1 MRPPFAYFGG
11 KYGMSARIV
20 SLMPPHRVYIEPF
33 FGSGAVFFA
42 KRPATHEIINDLDGA
57 VVTFFRCLRERTD
70 ELEHACSLTP
80 YAREEYEQADI
91 DATDDELE
99 IARRFWVRIN
109 QSFAK
114 TAGNQT
120 GWSVTTA
127 RTQATAASV
136 WSRIGRFGECARR
149 LMNVSIEC
157 CDAADLVERM
167 ATDDAVIYVDPPY
180 LAATRVSR
188 QDRQRP
194 EDYRRDMGGDSEH
207 RRLAEVLH
215 ATPAVVILSGYPGDL
230 YDELYA
236 DWWSMDVNV
245 TAHSSN
251 AATTSRTS
259 RVERLWANRELDRGQ
274 MGFVYDEEVV

>member
-1 MRPPFAYFGG
+1 MKAPFAYFGG
-11 KYGMSARIV
+11 KQGLAPKIAQ
-20 SLMPPHRVYIEPF
+20 LLPPHRVYIEPF

-42 KRPATHEIINDLDGA
+42 KRPCTHEIINDLDGA
-57 VVTFFRCLRERTD
+57 VVTFFRVLRDRRA
-70 ELEHACSLTP
+70 ELEEACALTP
-80 YAREEYEQADI
+80 YAREEYLAADL
-91 DATDDELE
+91 DVEDLDELE

-136 WSRIGRFGECARR
+136 WSRLDRFAECAAR
-149 LMNVSIEC
+149 LLQASIEC
-157 CDAADLVERM
+157 TDAAGLVERM
-167 ATDDAVIYVDPPY
+167 ATHDTVVYVDPPY

-194 EDYRRDMGGDSEH
+194 EDYRWDMGSNAEH

-215 ATPAVVILSGYPGDL
+215 ASPATVILSGYPGDL
-230 YDELYA
+230 YDELYG
-236 DWWSMDVNV
+236 DWWSMDFAV

-251 AATTSRTS
+251 AATTERTS
-259 RVERLWANRELDRGQ
+259 RTERLWSNRELTRGQ
-274 MGFVYDEEVV
+274 MGMEFA